1 MNDKKPIYE
10 FADFQLNVAEK
21 QFRRV
26 NGELIPLTPKTFEL
40 LTVLVENSNRLLTK
54 QELLD
59 KVWADSFVEEGN
71 LKLNIHALRKILG
84 ENLIETVPRHG
95 YRFIGEIR
103 KIETDEKAEQVANPT
118 ASIPPKRPNIL
129 FLIAPI
135 LILGLI
141 SFGIYYFWKPAKPQQ
156 TIKTTPPIFK
166 PNKTMA
172 VLPFKNLTKDKRDEF
187 LGIGLADALITKLG
201 SVTRISVRPTS
212 AVLPFSDSTS
222 PQTISEKLQVENILE
237 GSIQRIGNRLK
248 ISVQMVQMP
257 NNQVL
262 WANSFEADEGDL
274 LKIQDS
280 ISAQIVKSLEIN
292 LNQEEQNLFARNA
305 TESEEAYQLYL
316 KGRFHWN
323 KRTKE
328 DLGKSIEFLQN
339 AVKKDEKFAL
349 AFAGLAEA
357 YQLFAEYGGMNSAEV
372 FEKARQSANK
382 ALEINPNL
390 AEAHN
395 SLAYTLAFYD
405 WNWTEGEK
413 EFQKAIE
420 LNPNYPT
427 ARQWYGEFL
436 LVFGRFEE
444 SLAQLQE
451 AQQLDP
457 TSLIISSDLAAFYYT
472 ARRYDECLEQA
483 AKTLRQNDKFSYAY
497 AFQWLCYEG
506 KKDIPKAFETLQKG
520 DYLLFPKEI
529 VEGQQ
534 SVFEKDG
541 WQGVW
546 KYKEDFFD
554 KFPSN
559 QFVNNF
565 TRAFISLRAGNTD
578 KSFEWLEKSF
588 QNRERWFVNLKFD
601 PQWDKIRN
609 DPRFN
614 ELVRKANLNP

>member
-1 MNDKKPIYE
+1 MNDKKTIYE
-10 FADFQLNVAEK
+10 FEDFQLNVAEK

-26 NGELIPLTPKTFEL
+26 DGEQIPLTPKTFEL
-40 LTVLVENSNRLLTK
+40 LTVLVENNNRLLTK

-95 YRFIGEIR
+95 YRFTGEVR
-103 KIETDEKAEQVANPT
+103 KIETVVNSDSSQ
-118 ASIPPKRPNIL
+118 
-129 FLIAPI
+129 IAPSKSRNYLIYSAII
-135 LILGLI
+135 LLIGLL
-141 SFGIYYFWKPAKPQQ
+141 SFGIYYFWKPAKPQE
-156 TIKTTPPIFK
+156 TIKTTPLFK
-166 PNKTMA
+166 QNKTVA
-172 VLPFKNLTKDKRDEF
+172 VLPFKNLTKDKQDEF
-187 LGIGLADALITKLG
+187 LSIGLADSLITKLS

-212 AVLPFSDSTS
+212 AVLPFNETTS
-222 PQTISEKLQVENILE
+222 PQTISEKLQVENVLE
-237 GSIQRIGNRLK
+237 GTIQRIGKRLK

-262 WANSFEADEGDL
+262 WASSFEENEGDL
-274 LKIQDS
+274 LKVQDS

-305 TESEEAYQLYL
+305 TESEEAYQFYL
-316 KGRFHWN
+316 RGRFHWN

-328 DLGKSIEFLQN
+328 DLGKSIEFLQS

-349 AFAGLAEA
+349 TLAGLAEA
-357 YQLFAEYGGMNSAEV
+357 YQLFAEYGGMNPAEA
-372 FEKARQSANK
+372 FEKSRQSANQ
-382 ALEINPNL
+382 ALQINPNL

-405 WNWTEGEK
+405 WNWTEAEK

-436 LVFGRFEE
+436 LVFGRFDE
-444 SLAQLQE
+444 SLTQLQQ

-457 TSLIISSDLAAFYYT
+457 TSLIISSDLAGFYYT
-472 ARRYDECLEQA
+472 ARRYDECLEQT
-483 AKTLRQNDKFSYAY
+483 AKTLQQDDKFIYGY

-506 KKDIPKAFETLQKG
+506 KKDIPKAFEVLQKG
-520 DYLLFPKEI
+520 DSFLFPKEI
-529 VEGQQ
+529 VAGQQ
-534 SVFEKDG
+534 AAFEKGG
-541 WQGVW
+541 WQGLW
-546 KYKEDFFD
+546 KFKEEFFD
-554 KFPSN
+554 KFPPN

-565 TRAFISLRAGNTD
+565 TRAFVSLRSGDTE

-601 PQWDKIRN
+601 PQWDALRN
-609 DPRFN
+609 DAKFN
-614 ELVRKANLNP
+614 ELVRKANLIP

>member
-1 MNDKKPIYE
+1 MNDKRLIYE
-10 FADFQLNVAEK
+10 FAEFRLNIAEK
-21 QFRRV
+21 QFCRL
-26 NGELIPLTPKTFEL
+26 NGEQISLQPKTFEL
-40 LTVLVENSNRLLTK
+40 LTFLVENNKRLLTK

-59 KVWADSFVEEGN
+59 KVWVDSFVEEGN
-71 LKLNIHALRKILG
+71 LKINIHALRKILG
-84 ENLIETVPRHG
+84 DWLIETVPRHG
-95 YRFIGEIR
+95 YRFTGEVKR
-103 KIETDEKAEQVANPT
+103 IETDEKAGEVSTPT
-118 ASIPPKRPNIL
+118 LPIAPKRPNFL
-129 FLIAPI
+129 FLIAAI
-135 LILGLI
+135 SIVAGLI
-141 SFGIYYFWKPAKPQQ
+141 FGIYYFWKPAKTQE
-156 TIKTTPPIFK
+156 TIKTTSLFK
-166 PNKTMA
+166 PNKTVA
-172 VLPFKNLTKDKRDEF
+172 VLPFKNLTKDKQDDF
-187 LGIGLADALITKLG
+187 LGIGLADSLITKLG
-201 SVTRISVRPTS
+201 AVTGISVRPTS
-212 AVLPFSDSTS
+212 AVLPFSESTP

-237 GSIQRIGNRLK
+237 GTIQRNGKRLK

-262 WANSFEADEGDL
+262 WASSFEENETDL

-280 ISAQIVKSLEIN
+280 ISAQIVKSLEIK

-349 AFAGLAEA
+349 ALAGLAEA
-357 YQLFAEYGGMNSAEV
+357 YQLFAEYGGMNSAEA
-372 FEKARQSANK
+372 FEKSRQSANR

-405 WNWTEGEK
+405 WNWPAAEK

-436 LVFGRFEE
+436 LVFGRFDEA
-444 SLAQLQE
+444 LTQFQQ

-457 TSLIISSDLAAFYYT
+457 TSLIISSDLAGFYYT
-472 ARRYDECLEQA
+472 ARRYDECLEQ
-483 AKTLRQNDKFSYAY
+483 TLKILQQNDRFSYAY

-506 KKDIPKAFETLQKG
+506 KKDIPKAFESLQKG
-520 DYLLFPKEI
+520 DSFLFPKEI
-529 VEGQQ
+529 VLAQR

-546 KYKEDFFD
+546 KYKEEFFD
-554 KFPSN
+554 KYQQN

-565 TRAFISLRAGNTD
+565 TRAFISLRAENAE
-578 KSFEWLEKSF
+578 KSFEWLDKAF

-609 DPRFN
+609 DTRFT
-614 ELVRKANLNP
+614 ELVRKANLTP